1 MSLSSFKIAH
11 KLLTG
16 SAAIEQLSTELS
28 RLDIDNPLIVT
39 DAALVKSG
47 TVELALA
54 QLGGGITRFS
64 TGCYPTRKSPSSKIA
79 CRFIARAGTTG

>member
-1 MSLSSFKIAH
+1 
-11 KLLTG
+11 LT
-16 SAAIEQLSTELS
+16 

-54 QLGGGITRFS
+54 HWASAS
-64 TGCYPTRKSPSSKIA
+64 TNFRPGAAGPGNRH
-79 CRFIARAGTTG
+79 RRRLHARLPRGRA